1 VKNKNRLQKD
11 LDTEKRRA
19 EIRTAEAQR
28 RLEKNRWVRKEA
40 AEKMKVKC
48 EYRGCWNLVIK

>member
-11 LDTEKRRA
+11 RDTEKRRA

-28 RLEKNRWVRKEA
+28 RLEKNRWV
-40 AEKMKVKC
+40 
-48 EYRGCWNLVIK
+48 